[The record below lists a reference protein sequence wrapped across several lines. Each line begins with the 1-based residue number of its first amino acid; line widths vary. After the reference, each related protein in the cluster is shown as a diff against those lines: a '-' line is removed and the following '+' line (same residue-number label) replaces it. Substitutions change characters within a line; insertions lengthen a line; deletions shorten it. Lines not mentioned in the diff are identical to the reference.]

1 MRSLSAVELEDAL
14 IGCTILGTGGGG
26 SLTEGLGLVKGLIEK
41 GKVFNLATLEELD
54 SEALIGSPYYCGSI
68 TPEGKNS
75 PLGAV
80 AIEAFGALE
89 AYLGEPFQGVIAA
102 ELGGF
107 ATAGALAVAAEKGLP
122 LLDADAAGRAAPDL
136 QCSIFYVNEVSITPA
151 AVASP
156 MGDVMILKQVQDDER
171 AETIIRK
178 LAVISGNM
186 VGVCDHPARVN
197 LLRKVAIPN
206 TISLAGSIGRARRE
220 AEEKGQDPCTAV
232 TKAGSG
238 YFLFQGTVD
247 THNWRIEEGFT
258 VGEIEIAGI
267 GGHEGENYKI
277 WYKNENIISWWNGE
291 VDITAPDL
299 ISVVEKDTGMP
310 ITNPNCDKGK
320 MVSVI
325 GFPASEQWRTTNG
338 LAAFGPS
345 FFGFDVEYVP
355 IERKRA

>member
-1 MRSLSAVELEDAL
+1 MRSLSAVELEDIL

-26 SLTEGLGLVKGLIEK
+26 SLTEGLSLVKGLAEK
-41 GKVFNLATLEELD
+41 GKAFNLATLEELD
-54 SEALIGSPYYCGSI
+54 PEALIGSPYYCGSI
-68 TPEGKNS
+68 TPEGKDS

-80 AIEAFGALE
+80 AIEAFEALE

-107 ATAGALAVAAEKGLP
+107 ATAGALVVAAEKGLP

-136 QCSIFYVNEVSITPA
+136 QCSIFYVNKVPITPA
-151 AVASP
+151 AIASP
-156 MGDVMILKQVQDDER
+156 IGDVMILKQVQDDER
-171 AETIIRK
+171 AEAIIRK
-178 LAVISGNM
+178 IAVISGNM
-186 VGVCDHPARVN
+186 VGVCDHPTSVN
-197 LLRKVAIPN
+197 LLRKVSIPD
-206 TISLAGSIGRARRE
+206 TISLAERLGRARRQAKE
-220 AEEKGQDPCTAV
+220 KEEDPCTAV
-232 TKAGSG
+232 AKAGSG

-258 VGEIEIAGI
+258 VGEIEIVGI
-267 GGHEGENYKI
+267 ESYKGENYKI

-299 ISVVEKDTGMP
+299 ISVVERDTGIP

-320 MVSVI
+320 TVSVI
-325 GFPASEQWRTTNG
+325 GFPVSEKWRTTNG

-345 FFGFDVEYVP
+345 FFGFDVEYIP
-355 IERKRA
+355 IERRRA